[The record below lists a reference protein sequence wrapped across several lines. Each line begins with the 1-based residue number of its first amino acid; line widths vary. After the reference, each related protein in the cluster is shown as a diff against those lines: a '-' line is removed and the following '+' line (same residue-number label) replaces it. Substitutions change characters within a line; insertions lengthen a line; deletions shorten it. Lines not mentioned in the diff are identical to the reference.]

1 MCNIFYE
8 FAKLSNW
15 HLLQLIE
22 KVQSDSKYVKPS
34 SRKRCVTIPL
44 LYDDDIVEA
53 GNEDPLL
60 VNKESVQV
68 DVSSTLL
75 VMTHCL

>member
-1 MCNIFYE
+1 MFYE

-15 HLLQLIE
+15 HLLQFIE

-34 SRKRCVTIPL
+34 RVTIPL
-44 LYDDDIVEA
+44 LHDEDIVEA